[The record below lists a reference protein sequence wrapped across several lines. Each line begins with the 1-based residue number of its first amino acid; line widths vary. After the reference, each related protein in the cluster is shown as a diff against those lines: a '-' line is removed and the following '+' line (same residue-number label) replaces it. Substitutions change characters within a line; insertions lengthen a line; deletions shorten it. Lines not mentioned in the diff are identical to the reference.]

1 MFGSNQYRRTSYRK
15 CDRARRSWSDREDVA
30 LIGALKELVAQ
41 GWKSDNGFRS
51 GYQKKLEH
59 WLKTDF
65 PNTDLK
71 VSPHITSKI
80 SAWKKNY
87 YSLAQILERSG
98 VGFNEQ
104 GDFRIHCDD
113 DQWDQIV
120 RQDKNARCMRW
131 KSWPYW
137 NDWKYIFGKDR
148 ASGGGAEGVSE
159 ADKNFVQEELAGD
172 AEGYGDYHVFLDEI
186 LSDEPFH
193 PTVAAEPGEGSTSRS
208 QQENPPP
215 KKCSR
220 KRKGSDEG
228 DGLLK
233 LLSKLHAETNSRLDT
248 LSSRIGYDM
257 DLGKARKEIF
267 RHLDNM
273 PELSDAQKY
282 DVCDIIGKENSRLEI
297 FMGLPDAKKPGY
309 VIRVMEKEHLI

>member
-1 MFGSNQYRRTSYRK
+1 MADHRQFSPSVPSANLSQGTQGSNQYRRTSYRK

-131 KSWPYW
+131 KSWLCDTSHGEGTPHLMSSL
-137 NDWKYIFGKDR
+137 IF
-148 ASGGGAEGVSE
+148 
-159 ADKNFVQEELAGD
+159 FGD
-172 AEGYGDYHVFLDEI
+172 ALRYLDIVLASSRQSWRHFGYGFFDSNASIY
-186 LSDEPFH
+186 S
-193 PTVAAEPGEGSTSRS
+193 
-208 QQENPPP
+208 
-215 KKCSR
+215 
-220 KRKGSDEG
+220 
-228 DGLLK
+228 
-233 LLSKLHAETNSRLDT
+233 
-248 LSSRIGYDM
+248 
-257 DLGKARKEIF
+257 
-267 RHLDNM
+267 
-273 PELSDAQKY
+273 
-282 DVCDIIGKENSRLEI
+282 
-297 FMGLPDAKKPGY
+297 
-309 VIRVMEKEHLI
+309 